1 MQLKPRR
8 RMRSILRRVLLVGL
22 TASLVSWNAVPVRAD
37 EASGT
42 WTGAL
47 EGRGNYFWER
57 STRVVVPEGRVDLAA
72 PNGVRL
78 HAEYLVDVISSA
90 SIGQG
95 VTEDGVL
102 TELRHGVGVGVG
114 KEVEVAGGAQ
124 LDLGVRGTYSRENDY
139 TSFIYG
145 LDAGLSLDERN
156 TKLNLG
162 LTAVNDAIEANNDPT
177 FKGELDGLTVS
188 LGVERVVNRTITL
201 SAGYQVARLT
211 GYLGN
216 PYRRVV
222 FENGAPLR
230 EKPPDDRTRHNASAR
245 VAFFIPATDTA
256 LHLGYRAYLDSWD
269 IAALTP
275 ELRVCQQL
283 GATVL
288 SASYRFYLQTR
299 ASFAEEDGRYAG
311 SSDEGG
317 DVDTTNDPK
326 LLAMRSHT
334 LGLMLEHEL
343 SFLESSVLDFAK
355 HATIDLRFD
364 RYWSDNAFGNGVMA
378 TAGGRLPF

>member
-1 MQLKPRR
+1 VQLKLARLL
-8 RMRSILRRVLLVGL
+8 SWVLLC
-22 TASLVSWNAVPVRAD
+22 VPAAAHAD

-47 EGRGNYFWER
+47 EGRGNYYWER

-72 PNGVRL
+72 PNGVRM

-102 TELRHGVGVGVG
+102 TELRHGVGLGVG
-114 KEVEVAGGAQ
+114 KELEIADGTQ
-124 LDLGVRGTYSRENDY
+124 LDLGARGVYSFENDY
-139 TSFIYG
+139 TSWIYG
-145 LDAGLSLDERN
+145 VDGALSLDERT
-156 TKLNLG
+156 TKLTLG
-162 LTAVNDAIEANNDPT
+162 LTAVNDKIEANNDPT
-177 FKGELDGLTVS
+177 FEGQLDGLTVS
-188 LGVERVVNRTITL
+188 LGVERVVNRTITV
-201 SAGYQVARLT
+201 SAGYQVAHLS
-211 GYLGN
+211 GFLGN

-230 EKPPDDRTRHNASAR
+230 ESPPDERTRHNFSGR

-256 LHLGYRAYLDSWD
+256 LHLGHRAYIDSGN

-275 ELRVCQQL
+275 ELRVCQQI
-283 GATVL
+283 GDTVL
-288 SASYRFYLQTR
+288 SASYRLYLQTR
-299 ASFAEEDGRYAG
+299 ASFAQESGRYPG
-311 SSDEGG
+311 SSDGG
-317 DVDTTNDPK
+317 LDVETTNDPK

-343 SFLESSVLDFAK
+343 GFLESTVLDFAR

-364 RYWSDNAFGNGVMA
+364 RYWSNSSFGNGILA
-378 TAGGRLPF
+378 TAGGRIPF

>member
-1 MQLKPRR
+1 MQLTAR
-8 RMRSILRRVLLVGL
+8 LALLLLLVIL
-22 TASLVSWNAVPVRAD
+22 PSAALAD

-57 STRVVVPEGRVDLAA
+57 STRVIVPEARVDLAA
-72 PNGVRL
+72 PNGVRMN
-78 HAEYLVDVISSA
+78 AEYLVDVISSA

-102 TELRHGVGVGVG
+102 TELRHGLGLGVG
-114 KEVEVAGGAQ
+114 KELEVSDDAQ
-124 LDLGVRGTYSRENDY
+124 LDLALRGTYSTEDDY

-145 LDAGLSLDERN
+145 LDSGLSFDERN
-156 TKLNLG
+156 TKLSLG
-162 LTAVNDAIEANNDPT
+162 VTAVNDAIEANNDPS
-177 FKGELDGLTVS
+177 FEGKLDGLTVS

-201 SAGYQVARLT
+201 SASYQVAYLD

-230 EKPPDDRTRHNASAR
+230 EKPPDDRTRHNLSAR

-256 LHLGYRAYLDSWD
+256 LHLGYRAYIDSWD
-269 IAALTP
+269 MAALTP

-311 SSDEGG
+311 SSD
-317 DVDTTNDPK
+317 DDAAVDTTNDPK

-343 SFLESSVLDFAK
+343 TFFESTVFDFAK

-364 RYWSDNAFGNGVMA
+364 RYWSSNTFGNGVMA